1 MFVAGWPHS
10 AAPHAHPRRRY
21 GAPYGPSQ
29 LPIFMSNVTCT
40 GREAELSACQF
51 STVAMGCTHARD
63 VGVICER
70 PAIGTVSMRRNDA
83 GQLDG
88 FPVVDFQSAV
98 YGQPPSSLVCRD
110 GVTDRE
116 AAALCKSMGQ
126 VGAAREAAVSTTAVP
141 RASALR
147 RRQAVLQPGLLLLT
161 GRVPCCF
168 CRATVA
174 GKRRAAGPYGPSS
187 T

>member
-1 MFVAGWPHS
+1 
-10 AAPHAHPRRRY
+10 
-21 GAPYGPSQ
+21 
-29 LPIFMSNVTCT
+29 MSNVTCT

-51 STVAMGCTHARD
+51 STVAVGCTHARD
-63 VGVICER
+63 VGVVCEK
-70 PAIGTVSMRRNDA
+70 PALGRVYMLTNGA
-83 GQLDG
+83 GQPNG
-88 FPVVDFQSAV
+88 FPLVEFQTPMF
-98 YGQPPSSLVCRD
+98 GQLPSSLICRD
-110 GVTDRE
+110 GVTNRE
-116 AAALCKSMGQ
+116 ATVLCRSLGQ
-126 VGAAREAAVSTTAVP
+126 VGGRMP
-141 RASALR
+141 RGHAHRCAQRHPRPL